1 MRVLLEIAIAA
12 FVIITVWSTNSAV
25 TKHTAVSTDP
35 ASMMM
40 TTTICP
46 ANNSTRSSSGR
57 RK

>member
-1 MRVLLEIAIAA
+1 MRVLFEIAIAA

-40 TTTICP
+40 TTNLP
-46 ANNSTRSSSGR
+46 SEQFDAF
-57 RK
+57 